1 MNINSIR
8 NKFDNLVQQI
18 ANNNDILTIP
28 EIKLPRGSV
37 FNPGVQ
43 LTLLF

>member
-1 MNINSIR
+1 MNINSLR

-18 ANNNDILTIP
+18 ANNIDVLTIS
-28 EIKLPRGSV
+28 EIKLPGGSV
-37 FNPGVQ
+37 FNLGVQ